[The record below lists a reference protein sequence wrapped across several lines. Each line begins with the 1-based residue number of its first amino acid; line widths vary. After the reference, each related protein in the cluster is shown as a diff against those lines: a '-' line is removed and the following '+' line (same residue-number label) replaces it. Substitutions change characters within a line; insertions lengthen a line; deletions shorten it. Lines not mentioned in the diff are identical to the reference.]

1 MIKFESLKE
10 FDLGKAW
17 ESISSARPEMDRQ
30 ILAKLLEKA
39 AVTGYEMG
47 VWLFLLT
54 LLVGAI
60 TMRKWQTDRLKMH
73 Y

>member
-1 MIKFESLKE
+1 
-10 FDLGKAW
+10 
-17 ESISSARPEMDRQ
+17 MDRQ
-30 ILAKLLEKA
+30 ILAKLLETA

-54 LLVGAI
+54 LLVGAF

>member
-1 MIKFESLKE
+1 
-10 FDLGKAW
+10 
-17 ESISSARPEMDRQ
+17 MDRQ
-30 ILAKLLEKA
+30 YLAKLLETA

-47 VWLFLLT
+47 AWLFLLC

-60 TMRKWQTDRLKMH
+60 TMRKWQTGKIKWH

>member
-1 MIKFESLKE
+1 LIKFESVKE
-10 FDLGKAW
+10 FDLDKAW
-17 ESISSARPEMDRQ
+17 ESISSSRPKIDRQ
-30 ILAKLLEKA
+30 ILAKLLETA

>member
-1 MIKFESLKE
+1 
-10 FDLGKAW
+10 
-17 ESISSARPEMDRQ
+17 MDRQ
-30 ILAKLLEKA
+30 ILAKLLETA